1 MMRNLITVGLLGS
14 LMTCSSAW
22 AAQGEVCRS
31 TGGDGSPASPASN
44 ELTNALVFKCDAAG
58 SKTISQLYADGWR
71 VVQYM
76 PMMGLRANADPRM
89 PPTQGMIHVILIEK
103 I

>member
-1 MMRNLITVGLLGS
+1 MRNMMVAGLVGSMAMCAPL
-14 LMTCSSAW
+14 W
-22 AAQGEVCRS
+22 AAQGEVCKS
-31 TGGDGSPASPASN
+31 AGGGDSPIAAASN

-58 SKTISQLYADGWR
+58 DKTIPQLYTAGWR

-76 PMMGLRANADPRM
+76 PMLGLRAGADPRM
-89 PPTQGMIHVILIEK
+89 PPTQGMTHVILIEK